1 MLLSSVAERVY
12 WLARYIERVENT
24 ARIIMVNNNL
34 LMDLPRNM
42 AYGWEPIIAIM
53 GSMDQFYELY
63 DEATERNVI
72 KFLVFDSR
80 NSNCILNVL
89 AHARENLRTT
99 RAICPR
105 AVWEVVN
112 DLYSYAKENKASVI
126 GRKGRYD
133 YMKHLINSCLLLM
146 GKFSSTMSHDQ
157 TYNFFRIGKNIE
169 RGDMTSRVI
178 DVRAN
183 NLLPKESEELKPF
196 DDIQWK
202 GVLELVAAYQM
213 YRRYVHVRV
222 RGAEVLRYL
231 LQDPYFPRTVTR
243 CLTEVE
249 HCLHEL
255 PRNEAPLR
263 ALGSAQR
270 MVQDITVEKVIGENL
285 NEYINDLQLRINDVH
300 DQLAV
305 TYFDGIDELAER
317 KMA

>member
-12 WLARYIERVENT
+12 WLARYIERAENT
-24 ARIIMVNNNL
+24 ARIILVNNNL

-53 GSMDQFYELY
+53 GCMDEFYELY

-72 KFLVFDSR
+72 KFLVFDTH
-80 NSNCILNVL
+80 NPNCILNIL
-89 AHARENLRTT
+89 ANARENLRTT
-99 RAICPR
+99 RAICPK
-105 AVWEVVN
+105 AVWEVLN
-112 DLYSYAKENKASVI
+112 DLYGYAKENKTSVI

-133 YMKHLINSCLLLM
+133 FMNHVINSCQLMM
-146 GKFSSTMSHDQ
+146 GKFSATMSHDQ
-157 TYNFFRIGKNIE
+157 MYNFFRIGRNIE

-202 GVLELVAAYQM
+202 GVLALVSAYQM

-231 LQDPYFPRTVTR
+231 LQDPYFPRTVLR
-243 CLTEVE
+243 CLAEVE
-249 HCLHEL
+249 SYLHEL

-270 MVQDITVEKVIGENL
+270 MVKDVDIEKVIKENL
-285 NEYINDLQLRINDVH
+285 NEYINDLQLLINDVH
-300 DQLAV
+300 NQLAV
-305 TYFDGIDELAER
+305 TYFEGSDDLAER

>member
-1 MLLSSVAERVY
+1 MLLSSVAERIY
-12 WLARYIERVENT
+12 WLARYIERMENT

-53 GSMDQFYELY
+53 GSTDEFFELY

-72 KFLVFDSR
+72 KFLVFDPR
-80 NSNCILNVL
+80 NPNCILTTL
-89 AHARENLRTT
+89 ERARENLRTT

-105 AVWEVVN
+105 AVWEVLS
-112 DLYSYAKENKASVI
+112 DLYQYAKDNKTSVI
-126 GRKGRYD
+126 GRKGRYEF
-133 YMKHLINSCLLLM
+133 MRHVINSSLLLM

-157 TYNFFRIGKNIE
+157 TYDFFRIGKNIE

-222 RGAEVLRYL
+222 RGAAVLRYL
-231 LQDPYFPRTVTR
+231 LQDPYFPRTVHR

-249 HCLHEL
+249 RCLHEL
-255 PRNEAPLR
+255 PRNEDPLR
-263 ALGSAQR
+263 SLGRAQR
-270 MVQDITVEKVIGENL
+270 MVQDVNVEKVIGESL
-285 NEYINDLQLRINDVH
+285 NEYINELQLSINEVH
-300 DQLAV
+300 DQLAA
-305 TYFDGIDELAER
+305 TYFEPVEEPVER